1 MAVNGKSVIIAF
13 MAPHEEPI
21 LDLFGGIFNSYIC
34 RLWLSDLQVSGSL
47 YAEEWR
53 PISVVLGKASKDF
66 MLQ

>member
-1 MAVNGKSVIIAF
+1 
-13 MAPHEEPI
+13 MAPREDPI
-21 LDLFGGIFNSYIC
+21 LDIFGIFNSYIC
-34 RLWLSDLQVSGSL
+34 RLWLSDLQVSRSL